1 MTDPNGNSICYAYDS
16 LGRVTKVNANGTTCR
31 LFYYDNSTGFSGTIP
46 PGISVSNSAGRMV
59 EAATSNC
66 STTLLTDFWFSY
78 DADGHV
84 TDQWESTPNSGQ
96 YYHSVATFFG
106 NDVVNTLQLASPS
119 LYTMTYGIDGE
130 GRWSSVKGS
139 GTQSYV
145 TSTTYNAASEPT
157 EIALTG
163 SSPDQD
169 DYVYDS
175 NTGRM
180 KTFTLQ
186 VGNTPSTM
194 VGQLTWNPNGTLNN
208 LAITDGFNAGGTQ
221 TCYFNPSSG
230 SGMGYDDLGRLLNY
244 DCGSGGWGQ
253 TFSYDQYDNLTK
265 SVISGRS
272 GITWNPGYNNSN
284 NQLSLGGTTYDSDGD
299 LTYDLVH
306 HYAWNEFAKMKSVDG
321 SGTNCATGGECIVY
335 DALGRAV
342 EIDTGSTYT
351 EIWYTQL
358 GKTAYMTGSTINRAN
373 WPAPGGGTEQ
383 INGGGSYYMH
393 KDWLGNARIVSTTNS
408 HTVKADMAFAPYGE
422 IYDQFGVTST
432 QYQMFTGDTQDI
444 VSGMMDTPN
453 REFNNAAQGRWL
465 SPDPT
470 GGGWNQYAYTTN
482 PLSLIDP
489 RGLSP
494 YPWQCHVCWDDIGNQ
509 GGGENPNLG
518 LFGAYMAYSQSGSF
532 GLLGS
537 YDNVGSDGSTVV
549 ADSEPDVDLGFDP
562 NALDS
567 NPGNSITGNSII
579 GGPADGS
586 DPADIPVDLFGMPLL
601 PGEPASMQIV
611 GLLGQYSGPWGNGSF
626 VVANMW
632 QEQVVDILG
641 NPVVGVDQVY
651 EEVHEMQWIGL
662 DNPTTAGEPWQ
673 GGSPVDYIGFGDPR
687 GFSYNQVQQTFSVS
701 YMGAMMNLSTV
712 IMQTSVYQNGTLV
725 SGSPTIITP

>member
-1 MTDPNGNSICYAYDS
+1 MSSTRLQW
-16 LGRVTKVNANGTTCR
+16 LG
-31 LFYYDNSTGFSGTIP
+31 LSGTIP
-46 PGISVSNSAGRMV
+46 PGISISNSAGRMV

-78 DADGHV
+78 DADGNV
-84 TDQWESTPNSGQ
+84 TDQWESTPSSGQ

-106 NDVVNTLQLASPS
+106 NGVVNTLQLASPN

-130 GRWSSVKGS
+130 GRLSSVKSS

-145 TSTTYNAASEPT
+145 TGTTYNAAGQPT

-163 SSPDQD
+163 SGPDQD

-180 KTFTLQ
+180 KTFTFQ

-194 VGQLTWNPNGTLNN
+194 VGQLTWNPNGTLNEI
-208 LAITDGFNAGGTQ
+208 AITDGFNAAGTQ
-221 TCYFNPSSG
+221 TCHFNPSSG

-321 SGTNCATGGECIVY
+321 SGTNCATSGECIVY

-342 EIDTGSTYT
+342 EIDSGSTYT

-373 WPAPGGGTEQ
+373 WPTPGGGTEQ

-453 REFNNAAQGRWL
+453 REFNNSAQGRWL
-465 SPDPT
+465 SPDPA
-470 GGGWNQYAYTTN
+470 GAGWNQYAYTTN
-482 PLSLIDP
+482 PSSLIDP
-489 RGLSP
+489 SGLSP

-518 LFGAYMAYSQSGSF
+518 LFGAYLSYTQSGF
-532 GLLGS
+532 MGWGCGMCL
-537 YDNVGSDGSTVV
+537 DDVGSDGGTVG
-549 ADSEPDVDLGFDP
+549 ADCSAGCVTTRISWDNIWVPDDVQTAQDNDLQVGTTEYGLAVLGLTYDMTAQTMNDLSYLFMAEMSVMPGVGEIGIAGLPDALALPSPFVITAEGSQAVPIPDGAAGPFPTDSPGVQYNGGSGGENLADNVTDVRIMEP
-562 NALDS
+562 NAQNPYGYVNYGSQQANGGWQTVNPYTGQSVGPDS
-567 NPGNSITGNSII
+567 FYWH
-579 GGPADGS
+579 
-586 DPADIPVDLFGMPLL
+586 IPLAP
-601 PGEPASMQIV
+601 PQP
-611 GLLGQYSGPWGNGSF
+611 
-626 VVANMW
+626 
-632 QEQVVDILG
+632 
-641 NPVVGVDQVY
+641 
-651 EEVHEMQWIGL
+651 
-662 DNPTTAGEPWQ
+662 
-673 GGSPVDYIGFGDPR
+673 
-687 GFSYNQVQQTFSVS
+687 
-701 YMGAMMNLSTV
+701 
-712 IMQTSVYQNGTLV
+712 
-725 SGSPTIITP
+725 